1 MKKLSPV
8 DHIALQTRDIKST
21 VNWYSNNFECDIVF
35 EDDTWALLKFQ
46 NIIVRR
52 ILI

>member
-21 VNWYSNNFECDIVF
+21 VNWYSNNFECEPGFLNRCKCGSFNTQKI
-35 EDDTWALLKFQ
+35 
-46 NIIVRR
+46 
-52 ILI
+52 